1 LNFEKI
7 EESVRPYKLNQ
18 SKGNKMKI
26 AVTSANGQLGSAI
39 VKQLVKEIGSKNVI
53 GIART
58 PAKAEQLGVEV
69 RRGDYNNRGEFDQ
82 ALKGVDRVML
92 LSGMDAP
99 DKRIQQHRN
108 VIEAAKQ
115 NGVQKIV
122 YTSIVGAEENT
133 AFSPVV
139 QSNRQTEQDV
149 RESGLQWVIGRNGIY
164 IEPDLQYLDNYI
176 KESEIRNCAGEG
188 KCAYTS
194 RDELGYAYAQM
205 LLNDEHNDQ
214 TYNLVGEPI
223 TQAQL
228 ADLMNQVFGTNLK
241 FNSNSIEDYLDE
253 RKAKLGDFIGT
264 VIAGIYEGIRNG
276 ANDVKSDY
284 EKAAGRVHKSAL
296 EMIKAFQNSQKK
308 KE

>member
-1 LNFEKI
+1 
-7 EESVRPYKLNQ
+7 
-18 SKGNKMKI
+18 MKI
-26 AVTSANGQLGSAI
+26 AVTSASGQLGSAI
-39 VKQLVKEIGSKNVI
+39 VRQLVKEIGSENVI

-58 PAKAEQLGVEV
+58 PAKATHLGIEV
-69 RRGDYNNRGEFDQ
+69 RKGDYNDRSEFDQ
-82 ALKGVDRVML
+82 ALQGVDRVML

-99 DKRIQQHRN
+99 DQRIQQHRN
-108 VIEAAKQ
+108 VIEAAKL

-164 IEPDLQYLDNYI
+164 IEPDLEYLDNYI
-176 KESEIRNCAGEG
+176 KEGEIRNCAGEG

-194 RDELGYAYAQM
+194 RGELGYAYAQM
-205 LLNDEHNDQ
+205 LLNHEHNGQ
-214 TYNLVGEPI
+214 IYNLVGEPI

-228 ADLMNQVFGTNLK
+228 ADLMNQVFGTKLK
-241 FNSNSIEDYLDE
+241 FHSIPIEDYLEE
-253 RKAKLGDFIGT
+253 RKAELGEFIGT

-276 ANDVKSDY
+276 VNDVPSDF
-284 EKAAGRVHKSAL
+284 ERAAGRSHKSAL
-296 EMIKAFQNSQKK
+296 EMIKAFQNSLKH
-308 KE
+308 